1 MKDLGELKFFL
12 GIEFALSE
20 KGIYMSQH
28 KYALELNSELGLA
41 GTKPSSTPLEVN
53 QKLTSVDFDKLTS
66 SYANIQ
72 DPLLKDAGEYQRL
85 VGRLLY
91 LTMTRPDI
99 SFAVQTLSQH
109 MHSPKQSHL
118 DAAMRVVKYI
128 KDAPGQGLLL
138 PSSGDGTLKAYCD
151 ANWGACLQTR
161 RSVTGYCVFF
171 GNALISWKSKKQ
183 DTVARSSAEAE
194 FRSMASTAAE
204 IVWLIGLLGELDV
217 KVQLPVA
224 LYCDSK
230 AAIQIAANPIF
241 HERMKHIDIGH
252 FIREKIKAGIIKTT
266 HVNTKEQIAD
276 ILTKGLGRT
285 QHQYLLCKL
294 GVKNIFLLS
303 SLRGSIE
310 PG

>member
-1 MKDLGELKFFL
+1 M
-12 GIEFALSE
+12 
-20 KGIYMSQH
+20 
-28 KYALELNSELGLA
+28 LA
-41 GTKPSSTPLEVN
+41 SS
-53 QKLTSVDFDKLTS
+53 SDDS
-66 SYANIQ
+66 AQ

-99 SFAVQTLSQH
+99 SFAVQTLSQY

-118 DAAMRVVKYI
+118 DAAKRVVKYV
-128 KDAPGQGLLL
+128 KNAPGQGLLL
-138 PSSGDGTLKAYCD
+138 PSPGDGTLKAYCD
-151 ANWGACLQTR
+151 ADWGACLQTR

-217 KVQLPVA
+217 KLQLPVA
-224 LYCDSK
+224 LFCDSK
-230 AAIQIAANPIF
+230 AAIQIAANRIF
-241 HERMKHIDIGH
+241 HERMKHIDIDCH
-252 FIREKIKAGIIKTT
+252 FIREKIKAGIIKTI

-276 ILTKGLGRT
+276 MLTKGLGRT
-285 QHQYLLCKL
+285 QHQHLLCKL
-294 GVKNIFLLS
+294 GVKNIFLPS